1 VLFIILVIVFVIVA
15 PLVAA
20 FAEQS
25 DNTVVHQDEPESLGA
40 ARTHMH
46 PYFARVILN

>member
-1 VLFIILVIVFVIVA
+1 VLFIILIIVLVIVA

-25 DNTVVHQDEPESLGA
+25 DTAVVHQDEPES
-40 ARTHMH
+40 
-46 PYFARVILN
+46 